1 MKKLATMVLAGAVSF
16 SVGCATVFADKTNLI
31 PIRSTPTHADV
42 YIDGLKRGR
51 TPLTLQLDPRRSY
64 TIVFKKEGLEDKV
77 FDVRNQV
84 GVGWVVLDVVLGL
97 WPVLVDMS
105 TQAWYSLE
113 PSSVKVSMLPPGE
126 DAPAEALPGVPH
138 QGGEQGPPPDV
149 ATPPDAAS
157 PTPPT
162 DSRSVNCNLTDTEEW
177 KKASAI
183 QKKKLL
189 YECRRQQGAR

>member
-1 MKKLATMVLAGAVSF
+1 MKKLATMVLAGAVSL

-31 PIRSTPTHADV
+31 PIASTPTHADV

-84 GVGWVVLDVVLGL
+84 GVGWVVLDVVLGF

-105 TQAWYSLE
+105 TDAWYSLE
-113 PSSVKVSMLPPGE
+113 PSSVKVSMLPPQE
-126 DAPAEALPGVPH
+126 DAPAREETPGVPQ
-138 QGGEQGPPPDV
+138 QGVEQGQQGPGAEA
-149 ATPPDAAS
+149 AT

-162 DSRSVNCNLTDTEEW
+162 DSRPVNCNLDGTEEW

-189 YECRRQQGAR
+189 DECRRQQGAR

>member
-1 MKKLATMVLAGAVSF
+1 MKKLATMVLAGAVSL

-31 PIRSTPTHADV
+31 PISSTPTHADV

-97 WPVLVDMS
+97 WPVLIDMS
-105 TQAWYSLE
+105 TDAWYSLE
-113 PSSVKVSMLPPGE
+113 PSSVKVSMLPPE
-126 DAPAEALPGVPH
+126 EEAPAREEAPGVPQ
-138 QGGEQGPPPDV
+138 QGVEQGEG
-149 ATPPDAAS
+149 AES
-157 PTPPT
+157 PAESP
-162 DSRSVNCNLTDTEEW
+162 SERCKNLEGSEEW

-189 YECRRQQGAR
+189 DECRRQRSAQ

>member
-1 MKKLATMVLAGAVSF
+1 MKKLATMILAGAVSL

-31 PIRSTPTHADV
+31 PIASTPTHADV

-97 WPVLVDMS
+97 WPVLIDMS
-105 TQAWYSLE
+105 TEAWYSLE

-126 DAPAEALPGVPH
+126 DAPAREALPGASQ
-138 QGGEQGPPPDV
+138 QGVEQGPRPEV
-149 ATPPDAAS
+149 ATPPAEA
-157 PTPPT
+157 PA
-162 DSRSVNCNLTDTEEW
+162 VNCNLTDTEEW

-189 YECRRQQGAR
+189 DECRRQQGAR